1 MSRHLDN
8 LKRVFQKLQIR
19 YGENDPMVLQV
30 KQELESR
37 QVIESRYPEWSVA
50 DRQGLPGSAALDPAQ
65 ARLLR
70 SLLN

>member
-37 QVIESRYPEWSVA
+37 QVIESRYPGSGPSLTVRA
-50 DRQGLPGSAALDPAQ
+50 CQGLP
-65 ARLLR
+65 RLIQR
-70 SLLN
+70 KRGCCAPS